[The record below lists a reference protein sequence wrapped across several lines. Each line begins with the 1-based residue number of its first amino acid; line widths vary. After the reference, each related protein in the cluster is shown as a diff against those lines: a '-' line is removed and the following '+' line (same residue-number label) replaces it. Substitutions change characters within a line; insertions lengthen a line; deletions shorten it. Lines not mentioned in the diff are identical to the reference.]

1 MKSLFTSAALVL
13 VFVFG
18 LLAANTSA
26 IAQNAPP
33 TATSSDKQS
42 AGDKEKESDPIK
54 MLLKEVDRVHAQLI
68 ALRQEL
74 AQAQLERNK
83 VQHELDVLKQFIS
96 DNKQFGQDFAQYK
109 AVKDIAEREVKQ
121 RKQDEARRK
130 RDEEQNQRA
139 QRRREI
145 KAQREISKAEKNRL
159 NDYRRAGFSPVG
171 LDVFVGKMAFYYGSD
186 DTTTYN
192 VRYYPYIRRY
202 NYGQYNRGKQLD
214 FSSMTIS
221 GSVVNA
227 ADVTRNLGIAITF
240 FDEDGNQVG
249 SETVQINNARPNV
262 PYPFTSKLAMAL
274 NRAFDSS
281 TTYVLYA
288 DPIINDEAPK
298 TPPIP

>member
-1 MKSLFTSAALVL
+1 MKSLFTLAALLSVI
-13 VFVFG
+13 VFG
-18 LLAANTSA
+18 LLASNTSA
-26 IAQNAPP
+26 IAQNKPP
-33 TATSSDKQS
+33 TTTSSDKQT
-42 AGDKEKESDPIK
+42 AEDQEKESDPIK
-54 MLLKEVDRVHAQLI
+54 MLLKEVNRVHAQLV
-68 ALRQEL
+68 ALRKEL
-74 AQAQLERNK
+74 AQAQLERK
-83 VQHELDVLKQFIS
+83 QAQRELDQLKQFIS

-109 AVKDIAEREVKQ
+109 AVKDIAEREVRQ
-121 RKQDEARRK
+121 RRQDEARRQ

-139 QRRREI
+139 QRRREA
-145 KAQREISKAEKNRL
+145 KAQRDIAKAEKNRL
-159 NDYRRAGFSPVG
+159 SDYRRAGFTPVG
-171 LDVFVGKMAFYYGSD
+171 LDVFVGKMAFYYGSK
-186 DTTTYN
+186 DTTTYD
-192 VRYYPYIRRY
+192 VQYYPYIGGFYVDRD
-202 NYGQYNRGKQLD
+202 NRGYRLD

-221 GSVVNA
+221 GSVINA

-288 DPIINDEAPK
+288 DPVVIDEAPK

>member
-1 MKSLFTSAALVL
+1 MKSLFTSAALMLVL
-13 VFVFG
+13 FFG
-18 LLAANTSA
+18 LLASSASA

-33 TATSSDKQS
+33 TTTSSEKQT
-42 AGDKEKESDPIK
+42 AEDQEKESDPIR
-54 MLLKEVDRVHAQLI
+54 MLLKEVDRVHAQLV
-68 ALRQEL
+68 ALRKEL
-74 AQAQLERNK
+74 AQAQLERK
-83 VQHELDVLKQFIS
+83 QAQRELDEIKQFIS

-109 AVKDIAEREVKQ
+109 AVMDIAEREVKQ
-121 RKQDEARRK
+121 RRQDEARRQ

-139 QRRREI
+139 RRRREAKTQHDI
-145 KAQREISKAEKNRL
+145 AKAEKNRL
-159 NDYRRAGFSPVG
+159 NDYRRAGFTPVG
-171 LDVFVGKMAFYYGSD
+171 LDVFVGKMAFYYGSE

-192 VRYYPYIRRY
+192 VQYYPYIRRY
-202 NYGQYNRGKQLD
+202 YYGRYNRGNQLD
-214 FSSMTIS
+214 FSKMTIS
-221 GSVVNA
+221 GSVINA
-227 ADVTRNLGIAITF
+227 ADVTRNIGIAITF

-288 DPIINDEAPK
+288 DEVVNDEAPK

>member
-13 VFVFG
+13 VFFFG
-18 LLAANTSA
+18 SLTTNAAA

-33 TATSSDKQS
+33 TTTSSDKQTTE
-42 AGDKEKESDPIK
+42 DQKESDPIK

-68 ALRQEL
+68 ALRKEL
-74 AQAQLERNK
+74 AQAQLERK
-83 VQHELDVLKQFIS
+83 QAQRELDKIKQFIS

-109 AVKDIAEREVKQ
+109 AVKDIAEREVRQ
-121 RKQDEARRK
+121 RKQDEARK
-130 RDEEQNQRA
+130 QRDAEQNQRA
-139 QRRREI
+139 RRRRET
-145 KAQREISKAEKNRL
+145 KTQRDIAKAEKNRL
-159 NDYRRAGFSPVG
+159 SDYRRAGFTPVG
-171 LDVFVGKMAFYYGSD
+171 LDVFVGKMAFYYGSE
-186 DTTTYN
+186 DTTTYD
-192 VRYYPYIRRY
+192 VQYYPYIRRY
-202 NYGQYNRGKQLD
+202 YYGRYNRGNQLD
-214 FSSMTIS
+214 FSKMTIS
-221 GSVVNA
+221 GSVINT
-227 ADVTRNLGIAITF
+227 ADITRNLGIAITF

-288 DPIINDEAPK
+288 DPVINDEAPV